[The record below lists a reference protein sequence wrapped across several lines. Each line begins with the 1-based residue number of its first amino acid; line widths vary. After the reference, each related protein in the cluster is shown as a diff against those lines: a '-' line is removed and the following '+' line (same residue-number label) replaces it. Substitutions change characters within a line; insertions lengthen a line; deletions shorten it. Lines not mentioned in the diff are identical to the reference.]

1 MVLSVW
7 RSWLLCIKDNKDL
20 VYDYVQKIK
29 SSGKQLL
36 TLINDILDMARLDNG
51 KIEHSQE
58 NFSLAEMANEVA
70 DIYKAQAE
78 LENKFFDVQISLD
91 NEIVCGD
98 AKSLHHILNNILSN
112 ALKYTEAQGKISFIV
127 RRENLHNN
135 EGQYT
140 FIVKDTG
147 CGMSEKFL
155 EKIYE
160 PFERDSRFGVPK
172 VVGTGFRYDHS

>member
-1 MVLSVW
+1 MIMCRRLNLPANSF
-7 RSWLLCIKDNKDL
+7 
-20 VYDYVQKIK
+20 
-29 SSGKQLL
+29 L

-112 ALKYTEAQGKISFIV
+112 ALKYTEAQGKNQFYCPS
-127 RRENLHNN
+127 
-135 EGQYT
+135 
-140 FIVKDTG
+140 
-147 CGMSEKFL
+147 
-155 EKIYE
+155 
-160 PFERDSRFGVPK
+160 
-172 VVGTGFRYDHS
+172 

>member
-1 MVLSVW
+1 MARENAKSRNMFFSAMSHDMRAPLNGIIGMAELASMH
-7 RSWLLCIKDNKDL
+7 KDNKDL

-78 LENKFFDVQISLD
+78 LENKFF
-91 NEIVCGD
+91 
-98 AKSLHHILNNILSN
+98 
-112 ALKYTEAQGKISFIV
+112 
-127 RRENLHNN
+127 
-135 EGQYT
+135 
-140 FIVKDTG
+140 
-147 CGMSEKFL
+147 
-155 EKIYE
+155 
-160 PFERDSRFGVPK
+160 
-172 VVGTGFRYDHS
+172 